1 MISGPEWIW
10 VVLAVLVVFGASRL
24 PLIGRNVGQGIK
36 EFRKGVKEAARDDT
50 KDTKQVEDGSRG
62 AQATDAEPSKP
73 DRLADRRD

>member
-36 EFRKGVKEAARDDT
+36 EFRKGVKEANRDDSKPVEGGA
-50 KDTKQVEDGSRG
+50 KDSAPTN
-62 AQATDAEPSKP
+62 TAEPSTP